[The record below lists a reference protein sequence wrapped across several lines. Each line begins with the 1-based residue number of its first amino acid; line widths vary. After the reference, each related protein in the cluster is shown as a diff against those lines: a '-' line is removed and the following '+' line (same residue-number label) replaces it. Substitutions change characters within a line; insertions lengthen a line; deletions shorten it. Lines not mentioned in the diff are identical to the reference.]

1 MSNSYEEDCQIL
13 MKLGLTNLQ
22 AKVYLSLAKMDRET
36 LTSISSSLKV
46 DRANVYRVIAHLQ
59 KIKLVEK
66 MIMTPA
72 HFKAL
77 PVEEGIRMLLESKET
92 EYLKIKI
99 KTREVIERYRDH
111 IQADFNDGSCEF
123 ALIPDGKLTDRKFDQ
138 MLDSNRETHD
148 IMFYW
153 RDYVSDYDGVVKM
166 WTNLLLKG
174 VKIRVV
180 VFMEENEKLP
190 KDIQSLIKYG
200 RLFEIRRT
208 LTPPKATITIIDR
221 KESLVSVTPH
231 LVPSGN
237 PGLWVQSTNIVGIIQ
252 EYFDMLWRYSK
263 KNIF

>member
-1 MSNSYEEDCQIL
+1 MSNSFEEDCQTL
-13 MKLGLTNLQ
+13 TKLGLTKLQ
-22 AKVYLSLAKMDRET
+22 AKVYLALAKMDQAT

-59 KIKLVEK
+59 KIELVEK

-77 PVEEGIRMLLESKET
+77 PVDEGIRMLLESKET
-92 EYLKIKI
+92 EYFKI
-99 KTREVIERYRDH
+99 KTKTKEVIQRYRDH
-111 IQADFNDGSCEF
+111 IQAAFNDNICEF

-138 MLDSNRETHD
+138 MLDSNQETHD
-148 IMFYW
+148 IMFYG
-153 RDYVSDYDGVVKM
+153 RDYVSDYDGVVKL
-166 WTNLLLKG
+166 WTSLLLKG
-174 VKIRVV
+174 VKIRAV

-190 KDIQSLIKYG
+190 QDIQSLVKYG

-208 LTPPKATITIIDR
+208 LTPPKATITIIDG

-237 PGLWVQSTNIVGIIQ
+237 PGLWVHSTNIVGIIQ
-252 EYFDMLWRYSK
+252 EYFDMLWRSSK